1 MAWTS
6 TQVTQNGNTTVT
18 WGIGPHSSLST
29 HDCVVLR
36 PVSGSS
42 GMRIEHITVYRNP
55 TKYHVRVRVLGT
67 DAMAFRFAAEQ
78 MD

>member
-18 WGIGPHSSLST
+18 WTIGPHSSLST

-36 PVSGSS
+36 PVSGNS
-42 GMRIEHITVYRNP
+42 GMRIEHKTVYRNP
-55 TKYHVRVRVLGT
+55 TKYNVRVRVVGS
-67 DAMAFRFAAEQ
+67 DAMAFKFSAEK

>member
-18 WGIGPHSSLST
+18 WSVGPHSSLST

-36 PVSGSS
+36 PESGNS
-42 GMRIEHITVYRNP
+42 GMRIEYTTVFRNP
-55 TKYHVRVRVLGT
+55 TRYHMRVRVVGS
-67 DAMAFRFAAEQ
+67 DAMAFKFAAEQ

>member
-6 TQVTQNGNTTVT
+6 TQVTQNGNEAVT
-18 WGIGPHSSLST
+18 WSIGPHSSLST

-36 PVSGSS
+36 PDSGNS
-42 GMRIEHITVYRNP
+42 GLRIEHMTVYRNP
-55 TKYHVRVRVLGT
+55 TRYAVRVRVVGSN
-67 DAMAFRFAAEQ
+67 AMAFRFAAEQ

>member
-18 WGIGPHSSLST
+18 WGIGPHSSVSN
-29 HDCVVLR
+29 HDCIVMK
-36 PVSGSS
+36 PESGNS
-42 GMRIEHITVYRNP
+42 GLRIEQITAYCNP
-55 TKYHVRVRVLGT
+55 IKYSIAVRVVGSG
-67 DAMAFRFAAEQ
+67 AMAYRFAAEQ